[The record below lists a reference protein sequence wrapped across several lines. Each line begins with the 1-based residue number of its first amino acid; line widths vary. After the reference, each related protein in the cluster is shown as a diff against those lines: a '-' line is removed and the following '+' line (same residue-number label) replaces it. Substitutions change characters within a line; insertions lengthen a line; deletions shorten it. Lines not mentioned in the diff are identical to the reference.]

1 MVGTILP
8 VVYGA
13 RDRGH
18 RSLAHW
24 VHALASVFGAAL
36 FGFALGSLG
45 QATRITPE
53 TAYAVTFSVAAGYVL
68 RSLGLL
74 RLPAPERS
82 KQVPASWRAK
92 LSPSAMASSYGAAL
106 GIGVLT
112 HIWAL
117 SVYPILVWVT
127 LGSNPIASALAW
139 SAFGLGRALRVIL
152 IERRT
157 QNVAQAFAISG
168 GLERWSLLVRVAD
181 GLILSLVAG
190 LFIGLLFL

>member
-1 MVGTILP
+1 
-8 VVYGA
+8 
-13 RDRGH
+13 
-18 RSLAHW
+18 
-24 VHALASVFGAAL
+24 
-36 FGFALGSLG
+36 
-45 QATRITPE
+45 
-53 TAYAVTFSVAAGYVL
+53 
-68 RSLGLL
+68 
-74 RLPAPERS
+74 
-82 KQVPASWRAK
+82 
-92 LSPSAMASSYGAAL
+92 MASSYGAAL